1 MVQYTSQHTLKEQE
15 EIKKKLLKIGVLN
28 VEKENLIAKVI
39 KNSEIKSN
47 QLNIEDSIEKFVM
60 NVSKKISN
68 KKLGKEWQTILQ
80 DEIEIKKLIQ
90 IGNFFF
96 LKLFMIL
103 R

>member
-96 LKLFMIL
+96 
-103 R
+103 